1 MAPNLHLGKIITKT
15 AIAGR
20 YNQAA
25 IWGGGYLGV
34 SECIKEDGTKAHVW
48 ARLLQ
53 RLQSLVGTTK
63 LLYGGGY
70 LGVSECI
77 KEDGTK
83 AHVWARLLQRLQSLV
98 GTTRLLY
105 QWGGGYLGVSEC
117 IKKDGTK
124 LMSGQD
130 CYKDCNCW

>member
-25 IWGGGYLGV
+25 IWGGGLLRGV
-34 SECIKEDGTKAHVW
+34 RVHKGRWHQTYIW

-53 RLQSLVGTTK
+53 RLQLLVGTTK
-63 LLYGGGY
+63 LLYGGGGY

-83 AHVWARLLQRLQSLV
+83 L
-98 GTTRLLY
+98 T
-105 QWGGGYLGVSEC
+105 
-117 IKKDGTK
+117 
-124 LMSGQD
+124 SGQD
-130 CYKDCNCW
+130 YYKDCNRW

>member
-1 MAPNLHLGKIITKT
+1 MAPNLHLGKIIIKTAIAGRYNQAAIWGGGLLRGIRVYKGRWHQSSRLGKIITKT

-20 YNQAA
+20 YNEAA

-63 LLYGGGY
+63 LLYGG
-70 LGVSECI
+70 V
-77 KEDGTK
+77 T
-83 AHVWARLLQRLQSLV
+83 
-98 GTTRLLY
+98 
-105 QWGGGYLGVSEC
+105 
-117 IKKDGTK
+117 
-124 LMSGQD
+124 
-130 CYKDCNCW
+130 